1 MRTIFSF
8 FLSTLFLFSLQLWS
22 QTPSENDHFQKFNH
36 FEKNSITIPKNTTTP
51 INKRD
56 RDVPWFVERFKIAA
70 GLFQANS
77 NTSIQVGTNNGVIGT
92 EIDFEDDLGFSS
104 KASTF
109 IGNFQWRA
117 SSRSR
122 FDLTYYNIRRKSE
135 YTLEKDIDFGENTY
149 NINTSINAFFNT
161 QIYRFSYGYAIMS
174 KPKYEIGFL
183 FGTHIIGGNVGIG
196 LTTANN
202 ELDAEEDLGFTAP
215 LPDFGIWGG
224 VSLSKRFAING
235 EFDYLALEI
244 DNIRGRILA
253 YNFGLTF
260 RAVKQL
266 DLTATFTGMH
276 FRVDAERRNLNGHFV
291 WSYNGPALLATFSF
305 GNKNWH

>member
-1 MRTIFSF
+1 MRTIFPV
-8 FLSTLFLFSLQLWS
+8 FLSILFFFSFPLWS
-22 QTPSENDHFQKFNH
+22 QNPLENDYFQKLNNFEITIHENTITPS
-36 FEKNSITIPKNTTTP
+36 NT
-51 INKRD
+51 KD

-77 NTSIQVGTNNGVIGT
+77 NTSIRVGTNNGKIGT
-92 EIDFEDDLGFSS
+92 EIDFEDDLGFSTT
-104 KASTF
+104 ASTF
-109 IGNFQWRA
+109 IANFQWRA

-122 FDLTYYNIRRKSE
+122 FDLTYYNIRRNSE
-135 YTLEKDIDFGENTY
+135 YTLKKDIEFGDNTY
-149 NINTSINAFFNT
+149 NIDATVNAFFNT
-161 QIYRFSYGYAIMS
+161 QIYRFSYGYAILS
-174 KPKYEIGFL
+174 KPTFEVGLL
-183 FGTHIIGGNVGIG
+183 FGAHIIGGNVGIG

-202 ELDAEEDLGFTAP
+202 ELEAEEDLGFTAP

-224 VSLSKRFAING
+224 VSLSKRFAFNG
-235 EFDYLALEI
+235 EFDYLAVEI

-266 DLTATFTGMH
+266 DLTATYTGMH
-276 FRVDAERRNLNGHFV
+276 FRVDAERRHLNGHFV

-305 GNKNWH
+305 GNKKWH